1 MIPREDSKSDIR
13 TTKEIS
19 YNISNEKPRTTFPL
33 HLAQN
38 FITSAKQRERTTPL
52 QIDNRTGVPPGS
64 SQHRATHTHTHTPNY
79 TSSYTQ
85 QNSTSINIFPRFH
98 YRDLS
103 QIDSFYLH
111 HLNLF
116 PLSVCVSLSRIT
128 KSATTERL
136 QILES
141 SQKNTQH
148 THTHTHT
155 HESEIYLP
163 MPVLEPVTIATRL
176 ESFILCLRAIAEKQT
191 STATVHSEPDKIAT
205 PFRRGGIWGKDGP
218 GSGRVGS
225 GRVRRSR
232 VEVRGEYRFSYY
244 LFNQIVM

>member
-64 SQHRATHTHTHTPNY
+64 SQHRATHTHTPNY

-155 HESEIYLP
+155 HTRIWDLP
-163 MPVLEPVTIATRL
+163 ANARVGARDDCNALGVLHPVPARNRWETNFHRNRALGARQNSNTLQTRRNMR
-176 ESFILCLRAIAEKQT
+176 EGWAR
-191 STATVHSEPDKIAT
+191 V
-205 PFRRGGIWGKDGP
+205 

-225 GRVRRSR
+225 GQAESG
-232 VEVRGEYRFSYY
+232 RGERRISI
-244 LFNQIVM
+244 LILSI

>member
-141 SQKNTQH
+141 SQKH
-148 THTHTHT
+148 THTNLRFTCQCPCW
-155 HESEIYLP
+155 SPWRLQRAWSPSSCACAQSLRNKLP
-163 MPVLEPVTIATRL
+163 PQPCTR
-176 ESFILCLRAIAEKQT
+176 SQT
-191 STATVHSEPDKIAT
+191 K
-205 PFRRGGIWGKDGP
+205 
-218 GSGRVGS
+218 
-225 GRVRRSR
+225 
-232 VEVRGEYRFSYY
+232 
-244 LFNQIVM
+244 

>member
-1 MIPREDSKSDIR
+1 MASRRNQRKLKINCESAHSQRIDPVESERRIAFPMMIPREDSKSDIR

-116 PLSVCVSLSRIT
+116 PLTVCVSLLRIT

-141 SQKNTQH
+141 SQKH
-148 THTHTHT
+148 THTNLRFTCQC
-155 HESEIYLP
+155 
-163 MPVLEPVTIATRL
+163 
-176 ESFILCLRAIAEKQT
+176 LCW
-191 STATVHSEPDKIAT
+191 SP
-205 PFRRGGIWGKDGP
+205 
-218 GSGRVGS
+218 
-225 GRVRRSR
+225 
-232 VEVRGEYRFSYY
+232 
-244 LFNQIVM
+244 